1 MVNSN
6 ANPAQGR
13 KEGKHDFHQYVD
25 DLKSRL
31 DIVSVAQAHGISID
45 EHGRANCF
53 KGHDDKTPSLTFY
66 EDTQR
71 YYCFGCRA
79 HGDVISLVQDLTG
92 CSFTQALHSLASEA
106 GMGPFEAD
114 SRFEAESYG
123 RVSDCLRTAADI
135 YHSWMAADDPYLAGR
150 GISYQIAQKFMV
162 GRTRGNDH
170 LRMALEEKGVTAD
183 TMIFSGL
190 VKTDGSD
197 FFQNH
202 VVVPIISNG
211 RVVDF
216 YGRSLNG
223 NQDHRHWRLPNN
235 RMIVGQSLFNLNL
248 RAQEIML
255 TEGVFDAMSL
265 IQHGFPYAAAIF
277 GTQGLKEEYL
287 ERIGKSRVNIVL
299 ICYDGDESGRKA
311 ALRDGV
317 ALEDAGKEVRIV
329 RLPDHMDPN
338 EFVLAYPNG
347 DFQSMLS
354 QASSPAEV
362 EIEHMAA
369 LQGPDERSTALNRLL
384 ARCEKMAPVKRE
396 GVLDMVARTLNL
408 SKKLLRDQMSYCKAQ
423 AAIEAPPT
431 GNPEEIT
438 NSKAIS
444 PALDIVDGTIFV
456 TVQRLMRNPED
467 GSPKWTPWVVTS
479 NREWFPMERNE
490 LHRRGYHTMADERG
504 FYALEQRYT
513 PETVRDFVKG
523 NRTGDLARTYV
534 SIKGTLREY
543 LDFPDTNTH
552 DFLTAWIIGTYFYV
566 AFNYYPYVH
575 FNGTKLV
582 GKSKALKLL
591 ACLSFNGIWCVSIS
605 EAAQFRLIE
614 ALQLTLCL
622 DETEDLNQK
631 QLGEKRS
638 LLLGGYEKGSRVYR
652 SERRGDSFVPRA
664 YNNYS
669 PRAMASIE
677 GLEDVLGSRTVQ
689 IQMERSYN
697 DDIKQRE
704 IALTDPALQD
714 LRDELFLTAMTYGA
728 EIQAAYESMEKPEGL
743 HFGDREYNI
752 LKPILAVGK
761 VTGSEE
767 VMESLQAFS
776 NASYHRKVDEHNETA
791 EENILLRYLVEK
803 VVQDGVY
810 RSDDLHEGFIRSI
823 RAQGLDLQQPM
834 SKGRMAKLMLKL
846 KVCDKGAR
854 LIDRKATLYHF
865 RRDVLLRVAD
875 NYQVN

>member
-1 MVNSN
+1 MVISHTS
-6 ANPAQGR
+6 PARGR
-13 KEGKHDFHQYVD
+13 KEGKQDFHQYVD

-31 DIVSVAQAHGISID
+31 DIVSVAQHDGISID

-53 KGHDDKTPSLTFY
+53 KGHDDKTPSLIFY
-66 EDTQR
+66 EDTQS
-71 YYCFGCRA
+71 YHCFGCGA
-79 HGDVISLVQDLTG
+79 HGDVISLVQHTTD
-92 CSFTQALHSLASEA
+92 CSFGQALHSLASET
-106 GMGPFEAD
+106 GIGSFQGNSGFD
-114 SRFEAESYG
+114 AELYG
-123 RVSDCLRTAADI
+123 RVSECLRTAAEI
-135 YHSWMAADDPYLAGR
+135 YHSWLAPDDPYLVSR
-150 GISYQIAQKFMV
+150 GISHSTAQRFLV
-162 GRTRGNDH
+162 GRSRGNDH
-170 LRMALEEKGVTAD
+170 LRMALEQKGISAE

-190 VKTDGSD
+190 VRADGMD

-202 VVVPIISNG
+202 LVVPVMVNG

-223 NQDHRHWRLPNN
+223 DQSQRHWRLPNS
-235 RMIVGQSLFNLNL
+235 RTVVGHGLFNLNL

-265 IQHGFPYAAAIF
+265 IQGGFPHAAAVF
-277 GTQGLKEEYL
+277 GTQGLKGEYL
-287 ERIGKSRVNIVL
+287 ERIGNSRTKRVF
-299 ICYDGDESGRKA
+299 ICYDGDESGHKA
-311 ALRDGV
+311 ALRDGII
-317 ALEDAGKEVRIV
+317 LEDAGKEVRII
-329 RLPDHMDPN
+329 RLPGDMDPN
-338 EFVLAYPNG
+338 EFVLAHPNG
-347 DFQSMLS
+347 DFQALVSK
-354 QASSPAEV
+354 AAGPAEV
-362 EIEHMAA
+362 EIEHIAA
-369 LQGPDERSTALNRLL
+369 LQSQDDRNMALNSLL
-384 ARCEKMAPVKRE
+384 ARCEKMQPVKRE
-396 GVLDMVARTLNL
+396 GVIDMAAKALGMT
-408 SKKLLRDQMSYCKAQ
+408 KKLLRDQMGYLSAQ
-423 AAIEAPPT
+423 AATEPHLVRDT
-431 GNPEEIT
+431 EEIT

-444 PALDIVDGTIFV
+444 PALDIMDGTIFM
-456 TVQRLMRNPED
+456 TVQRLMRDLED

-479 NREWFPMERNE
+479 NREWFPLERNE

-523 NRTGDLARTYV
+523 KRTGDLAQAYSLIRE
-534 SIKGTLREY
+534 TLSKY
-543 LDFPDTNTH
+543 LDFPDPNTH
-552 DFLTAWIIGTYFYV
+552 DFLTAWLIGTYCYV

-697 DDIKQRE
+697 DEIKQRE
-704 IALTDPALQD
+704 IALTDPALQE
-714 LRDELFLTAMTYGA
+714 LRDELFLVAMTYGA
-728 EIQAAYESMEKPEGL
+728 DIQAAYETMEKPSGL
-743 HFGDREYNI
+743 LFGDREYNI
-752 LKPILAVGK
+752 LKPILAVGAI
-761 VTGSEE
+761 TGSEE
-767 VMESLQAFS
+767 IADNLKAFA
-776 NASYHRKVDEHNETA
+776 NASYRQKVDEHNETA
-791 EENILLRYLVEK
+791 EENILLRYLLQRIVA
-803 VVQDGVY
+803 DGEY
-810 RSDDLHEGFIRSI
+810 RSDDLHAEFIQFIRGH
-823 RAQGLDLQQPM
+823 GLDLPVQM
-834 SKGRMAKLMLKL
+834 SKARMAKLMIKL
-846 KVCDKGAR
+846 KVCSKGTRAN
-854 LIDRKATLYHF
+854 DRKATNYYF
-865 RRDVLLRVAD
+865 SRDTVIKVAQ
-875 NYQVN
+875 NYQVG